1 MTGGGFAGKVL
12 RVDLTS
18 GRIEA
23 EPLEA
28 GLAEKYIGGLGLCL
42 KLAYDTIEPGCDPL
56 SPGNPIVFG
65 VGPLV
70 GTDLPSTS
78 RFYAVSKLPASRMVG
93 WCGAGG
99 FTFGVMLKNAGFDH
113 VVIEGRSPRPVV
125 LSIDDGRVELRDAG
139 DLWGRG
145 VDDTCR
151 AIRGET
157 ESDSETPTGV
167 LCIGPAGENLIT
179 FSMAFIDRISTL
191 GRGGFGAVMGSKNLK
206 AVTARGTGGV
216 RVADRRQYRDL
227 RRGLLEAIGAWPHLQ
242 DAQDL
247 GLLQAFPLISKAEYH
262 RVKKRRVACVSCPIG
277 CKDVIEVPDGPHAGL
292 VKPTSSIINLLT
304 PNLYGFQDYL
314 ESIKCINTVDD
325 LGLDMFEFF
334 GLMVMAEKLVDH
346 GVIPAGAADP
356 EIRPDRLDS
365 MEAWARKIS
374 LREGLGA
381 VLAGGFEGVIDEFG
395 PAARDLAPALI
406 KGMHPYAGP
415 GSAVPW
421 DRFGTMELGQLL
433 EPRGPHVGSGGSPT
447 YFAQRPLPA
456 FYKHLRRMGVPEAA
470 IARIVREG
478 AGPDDPPELKVG
490 ALLRYSHAWFTILGS
505 LGVCARGNIN
515 RFYDAETCARAYQAV
530 TGIAT
535 DLPALH
541 HRVARVWTLYRLI
554 NLREGLTRA
563 KAEVPPPQWFGP
575 DGFKEYLTGEPLTP
589 AAVDEMIGD
598 YFREWGWDPE
608 TGVPS
613 EAELTRLGL
622 EEI

>member
-12 RVDLTS
+12 RVNLTS
-18 GRIEA
+18 GQITA
-23 EPLEA
+23 EPLDP
-28 GLAEKYIGGLGLCL
+28 GLAEKYIGGLGTCL
-42 KLAYDTIEPGCDPL
+42 KLGHDALESGCDPL
-56 SPGNPIVFG
+56 SPGNPIVLG
-65 VGPLV
+65 AGPLV

-78 RFYAVSKLPASRMVG
+78 RVYAVSKLPASRTVG

-113 VVIEGRSPRPVV
+113 VVIEGRSPRPVM
-125 LSIDDGRVELRDAG
+125 LSIEDGRVEVREAG
-139 DLWGRG
+139 GLWGRG
-145 VDDTCR
+145 VDETCR
-151 AIRGET
+151 AIWAQA
-157 ESDSETPTGV
+157 ETPTGV

-216 RVADRRQYRDL
+216 RVADRRSYRDL
-227 RRGLLEAIGAWPHLQ
+227 RRGLLEAIRSWPHLKN
-242 DAQDL
+242 AQDM
-247 GLLQAFPLISKAEYH
+247 GLVQSFPLLSREDYRRIM
-262 RVKKRRVACVSCPIG
+262 RRRVACVSCPIG
-277 CKDVIEVPDGPHAGL
+277 CKDVIQVPDGPYAGL
-292 VKPTSSIINLLT
+292 IKCTSSVINLLT
-304 PNLYGFQDYL
+304 PNLYGFEDYR
-314 ESIKCINTVDD
+314 ESIKCIDTVDE

-334 GLMVMAEKLVDH
+334 GLMVLAKKLVES
-346 GVIPAGAADP
+346 GAIPAGSADP

-381 VLAGGFEGVIDEFG
+381 VLAGGFQAVIDEFG
-395 PAARDLAPALI
+395 QPARDLAPALV

-447 YFAQRPLPA
+447 YFAQRPLPT
-456 FYKHLRRMGVPEAA
+456 FTKHLRRMGVPEEV
-470 IARIVREG
+470 IPRIVRQG
-478 AGPDDPPELKVG
+478 TGPDDQAELKVG
-490 ALLRYSHAWFTILGS
+490 ALLRFSHAWFTILGS

-535 DLPALH
+535 DLPTLH
-541 HRVARVWTLYRLI
+541 HRVARVWTLYRLT
-554 NLREGLTRA
+554 NLREGLERRQ
-563 KAEVPPPQWFGP
+563 AEVPPPQWFGP
-575 DGFKEYLTGEPLTP
+575 KGFKEYLTGETLTP
-589 AAVDEMIGD
+589 GAVDEMIED
-598 YFREWGWDPE
+598 YFREWGWDPK

-613 EAELTRLGL
+613 HTELNRLGI
-622 EEI
+622 EQTWP